1 MKKFLFTILLISTL
15 FLSACSKQQDS
26 TAFPEDLIVV
36 LPDGKEL
43 SLYMPHDD
51 AAEILGAADYTDTY
65 ILGGEWYVYEAL
77 GLNIGYKDELL
88 AYICINETSPCILKN
103 GLNPSSGKSDFVKA
117 GFSDNGFGGKYYLIN
132 DGHYT
137 SMPRTKRPAE
147 EFSFLSIAIVLL
159 SPPYSRADSPY
170 FGGYSITIS
179 DYYCT
184 EYGWD

>member
-1 MKKFLFTILLISTL
+1 MKRFLFTILLISTL
-15 FLSACSKQQDS
+15 FLPACSKQQDS

-65 ILGGEWYVYEAL
+65 ILGGKWYIYEDL
-77 GLNIGYKDELL
+77 GLNIGYNEGLL
-88 AYICINETSPCILKN
+88 SYILINATSPCSLKN
-103 GLNPSSGKSDFVKA
+103 GLSPSSQKSNFVKA
-117 GFSDNGFGGKYYLIN
+117 GFSEDSYAHKYYSIN
-132 DGHYT
+132 EGQYT
-137 SMPRTKRPAE
+137 PITESPDKKK
-147 EFSFLSIAIVLL
+147 SFQSLVVVFAF
-159 SPPYSRADSPY
+159 PPYHEADSPS
-170 FGGYSITIS
+170 FEGYLITIG

>member
-65 ILGGEWYVYEAL
+65 ILGGERYVYGDL
-77 GLNIGYKDELL
+77 GLNIGYKEELL
-88 AYICINETSPCILKN
+88 AYIRINETSPCTLKN

-117 GFSDNGFGGKYYLIN
+117 GFSEEASGLKYYLIS
-132 DGHYT
+132 DGRYIPSIEHPH
-137 SMPRTKRPAE
+137 SE
-147 EFSFLSIAIVLL
+147 CSFHSAPVILIFPS
-159 SPPYSRADSPY
+159 YKEADSPS
-170 FGGYSITIS
+170 FEGYSIIVCD
-179 DYYCT
+179 DYCSR
-184 EYGWD
+184 YGWD

>member
-1 MKKFLFTILLISTL
+1 MKKFLSTILLISTL

-51 AAEILGAADYTDTY
+51 AAEILGAADYMDIDITGGKLY
-65 ILGGEWYVYEAL
+65 IYESL
-77 GLNIGYKDELL
+77 GLKTGYNEGLL
-88 AYICINETSPCILKN
+88 AYIRIDDSSPCSLKN

-117 GFSDNGFGGKYYLIN
+117 GFSDDSFGIKYYLIT

-137 SMPRTKRPAE
+137 PSTNLPDEKY
-147 EFSFLSIAIVLL
+147 SFHAVPIILVFPS
-159 SPPYSRADSPY
+159 YNYADSPY
-170 FGGYSITIS
+170 FDGYSIIVS
-179 DYYCT
+179 DHYCSN
-184 EYGWD
+184 YGWG

>member
-1 MKKFLFTILLISTL
+1 MKRFLFTILFVFTL

-51 AAEILGAADYTDTY
+51 AAEILGAADYMDDYVGVGELY
-65 ILGGEWYVYEAL
+65 IYEDL
-77 GLNIGYKDELL
+77 GLDIGYNKDFLVYL
-88 AYICINETSPCILKN
+88 SVDKASPCTLKN

-117 GFSDNGFGGKYYLIN
+117 GFSDSNYGDKYYLIN
-132 DGHYT
+132 DGHFT
-137 SMPRTKRPAE
+137 PILITEPPATK
-147 EFSFLSIAIVLL
+147 FSFRSAATILL
-159 SPPYSRADSPY
+159 YPSYGEADSPF
-170 FGGYSITIS
+170 FGGYSITIG
-179 DYYCT
+179 DYHCL